1 MEVYADLIEMSVNV
15 KSVAG
20 KKSKIKTMIISYDE
34 SIFNV
39 RGLIEATVAWC
50 VSDYNQRRESGE
62 LLTTLSTS
70 EIEDKAAQG
79 KVSFG
84 VNYGEKN
91 ADVSKATDNALEA
104 FTDGIA
110 VIFADGKRLEALD
123 EAIDLTEIKSL
134 TFVKL
139 TMLAGR
145 MW

>member
-1 MEVYADLIEMSVNV
+1 MIEMSVNV
-15 KSVAG
+15 KSAG
-20 KKSKIKTMIISYDE
+20 GKSNKIRTITIAYDE
-34 SIFNV
+34 GISDV

-50 VSDYNQRRESGE
+50 VREYNRRRESGE
-62 LLTTLSTS
+62 LLTALSLS
-70 EIEDKAAQG
+70 RIEDMAAQG

-84 VNYGEKN
+84 VNYGKN
-91 ADVSKATDNALEA
+91 DADLSRATADALEA

-110 VIFADGKRLEALD
+110 VILADGKRLERLD
-123 EAIDLTEIKSL
+123 EAIDLTAISSL

>member
-20 KKSKIKTMIISYDE
+20 KKSKIKTMIIPYDE
-34 SIFNV
+34 AISDV